1 MVMIGVLLLMAAIAL
16 GLVGTG
22 VLAMP
27 TGGVRRRVKT
37 LTQPAETAS
46 TSGVVKV
53 DASRADLWERFTPS
67 TLLKRLERN
76 MVLAGHPEGWTRE
89 RVVLAKPMG
98 AAFGLFFAWIVV
110 SRTDNTALTLFA
122 VGFVAL
128 GYFAPDLLIY
138 NHAIKRQ
145 QQIQKELP
153 DLLDQMVIALEAGVG
168 FEAALARAAERGEG
182 PLADEFTRLIQ
193 DMSLG
198 MSRKEAYTALA
209 ERTSVDELRGFCRA
223 VLQAEEFGVSIASV
237 VRTQAKEMRL
247 GRRLRAETKAQQV
260 PVKILIPLMTCIFPV
275 LFAIVLGPAVYYAF
289 AIN

>member
-1 MVMIGVLLLMAAIAL
+1 MVMIGALLLMAAIAL

-67 TLLKRLERN
+67 SLLKRLERN

-98 AAFGLFFAWIVV
+98 AAFGLFFAWIVIT
-110 SRTDNTALTLFA
+110 RTDNTALTLFA

-128 GYFAPDLLIY
+128 GYFVPDLLIY